1 MTRIFKNPKIHDQAL
16 GFEFVFLIPP
26 QKGAKSTKGKF
37 QGLQIQCVTMKKKS
51 NLRFFSRPSFLSLD
65 IICYLRF
72 DICFLRFIIVG
83 LP

>member
-26 QKGAKSTKGKF
+26 QKGAKKHKRQIS
-37 QGLQIQCVTMKKKS
+37 GLANPMCYNEKKS

-65 IICYLRF
+65 IICYLIF
-72 DICFLRFIIVG
+72 VFYG
-83 LP
+83 LS